1 MNLIKEFREYIKSRN
16 EIDLGKIAKRE
27 ATDFFNIEKRDD
39 KTCITFRNVVVH
51 VSYDVTEEAETIST
65 LFILRKQYYLDRI
78 NKII

>member
-27 ATDFFNIEKRDD
+27 ATDFFNIEKRDGVA
-39 KTCITFRNVVVH
+39 CITFKGVIVNNNSKLENLIV
-51 VSYDVTEEAETIST
+51 I
-65 LFILRKQYYLDRI
+65 LFDLREKYYSDRI